1 MNDIIYLLLIALLAA
16 LSWGLI
22 YLCSAVQGD

>member
-1 MNDIIYLLLIALLAA
+1 MDDAIYLLLIAFLTA